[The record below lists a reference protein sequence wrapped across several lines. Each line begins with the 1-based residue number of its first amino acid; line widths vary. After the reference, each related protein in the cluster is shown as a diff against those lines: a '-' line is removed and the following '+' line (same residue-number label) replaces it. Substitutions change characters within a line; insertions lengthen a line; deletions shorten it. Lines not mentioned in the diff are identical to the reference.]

1 MRSEEISVW
10 ASSAS
15 LCSRAVSSAG
25 GAQVY
30 VAWYCSIWA
39 RNVGRSNGW
48 CCTSSPPTVSQGRN
62 MPLMPAMFT
71 IGNGLSSTSSA
82 VSSGPSTVPLRMDIQ
97 S

>member
-1 MRSEEISVW
+1 MRSEEMSVW

-15 LCSRAVSSAG
+15 LCSSAMSSAG

-30 VAWYCSIWA
+30 VARYCSIWA

-48 CCTSSPPTVSQGRN
+48 CCTSSPPTRSHGRN
-62 MPLMPAMFT
+62 MPLMPAMLT
-71 IGNGLSSTSSA
+71 IGNGFSSTSSA
-82 VSSGPSTVPLRMDIQ
+82 VRSGPSTVPMLIASQ